1 MDIAGKIAELLCN
14 AFLWY
19 CTPERHREWLFQRG
33 AENVVVTISMERA
46 DGYKNVTEVRWM
58 VPEPEV
64 SMS

>member
-19 CTPERHREWLFQRG
+19 CTPERHKEWIFNRG
-33 AENVVVTISMERA
+33 IDMVRITISVERPK
-46 DGYKNVTEVRWM
+46 GYKNVTEVKWV